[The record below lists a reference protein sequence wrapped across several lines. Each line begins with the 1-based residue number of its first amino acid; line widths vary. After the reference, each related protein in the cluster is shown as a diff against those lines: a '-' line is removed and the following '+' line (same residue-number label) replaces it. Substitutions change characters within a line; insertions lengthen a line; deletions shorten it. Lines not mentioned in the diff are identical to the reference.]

1 MENDNSLH
9 VIANNIKGIQNK
21 NKRLS
26 INEYFKNKTGNNGI
40 LFLQETHSTTSNEGK
55 WKNEFSGPVFIY
67 TVLLTLGVL
76 ITFFEKNKIY
86 VNIQVTDKHRRIL
99 ILDGT
104 IDGSE
109 YILVNF
115 YNANTKRVN
124 N

>member
-1 MENDNSLH
+1 MEYYFYKKHVQLPAMKENRKTNS
-9 VIANNIKGIQNK
+9 VD
-21 NKRLS
+21 
-26 INEYFKNKTGNNGI
+26 
-40 LFLQETHSTTSNEGK
+40 LF
-55 WKNEFSGPVFIY
+55 FIY

-76 ITFFEKNKIY
+76 IKFFEKNKIC
-86 VNIQVTDKHRRIL
+86 VNIQVTHKHRRIL

>member
-55 WKNEFSGPVFIY
+55 WKNEFSGPVFYLHGTPNSWCIDY
-67 TVLLTLGVL
+67 VL
-76 ITFFEKNKIY
+76 
-86 VNIQVTDKHRRIL
+86 
-99 ILDGT
+99 
-104 IDGSE
+104 
-109 YILVNF
+109 
-115 YNANTKRVN
+115 
-124 N
+124 